1 MAILIL
7 LDDGVASTK
16 FPLDKDTLSVG
27 RGMDNEITIDDIAV
41 SSRHCRIF
49 RQAVDSERDIYAY
62 AIEDLDSTNGT
73 FINDQQIKRQQLRNN
88 DLIRIAFHEFR
99 FIDENEP
106 KDEKTQKIHKSW
118 IPGVFYTK

>member
-7 LDDGVASTK
+7 LEDEVASAK
-16 FPLDKDTLSVG
+16 FPLDKDLLSVG
-27 RGMDNEITIDDIAV
+27 RSLESDITIDDIAV

-49 RQAVDSERDIYAY
+49 REAVDAQRDIYAY

-73 FINDQQIKRQQLRNN
+73 FVNDQQVKRQQLRNN

>member
-16 FPLDKDTLSVG
+16 FPLDKDTLGVG

-49 RQAVDSERDIYAY
+49 RETVDSERGIYAY

-99 FIDENEP
+99 FIDEN
-106 KDEKTQKIHKSW
+106 
-118 IPGVFYTK
+118 